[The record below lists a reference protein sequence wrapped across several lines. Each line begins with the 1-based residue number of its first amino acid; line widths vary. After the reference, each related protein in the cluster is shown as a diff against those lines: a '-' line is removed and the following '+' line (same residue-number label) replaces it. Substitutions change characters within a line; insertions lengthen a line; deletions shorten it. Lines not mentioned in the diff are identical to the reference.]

1 MQAKKS
7 LGQNFLKNEGVL
19 KKIKEKTEEILNEEQ
34 KNHKKLI
41 QILEIGPGKGALTK
55 HLLQIKTKNPVLAI
69 EADDRLIPILQEE
82 FKKPLENKHFELL
95 HQDIREFNPK
105 TIQDPYI
112 LVANIPYYL
121 TGFIF
126 RQFLES
132 ENQPLAIIVLIQKEV
147 AKRIIDTK
155 QTLLSLSIQIY
166 GTPHILTHV
175 SKGNFNP
182 APKVDSSV
190 LVVEHINKNNFKNH
204 TEEEKF
210 WILTKKAFN
219 SKRKQLGGTILKD
232 FSKENQEKL
241 LQYTQKRPEELS
253 IRDWLIITSCYD
265 IDNE

>member
-19 KKIKEKTEEILNEEQ
+19 NKIKQKTEEILKKEQ
-34 KNHKKLI
+34 VHNKKTI
-41 QILEIGPGKGALTK
+41 KILEIGPGKGALTK
-55 HLLQIKTKNPVLAI
+55 HLLDTKHPVFAI
-69 EADDRLIPILQEE
+69 EADDRLIPILQETFE
-82 FKKPLENKHFELL
+82 KPLKNKDFELI
-95 HQDIREFNPK
+95 HQDIRLFEPK
-105 TIQDPYI
+105 NITDPYI

-155 QTLLSLSIQIY
+155 QTLLSLSVQIY
-166 GTPHILTHV
+166 GEPHILTHV
-175 SKGNFNP
+175 SKGNFTP

-190 LVVEHINKNNFKNH
+190 LVIENISKKHFKNK
-204 TEEEKF
+204 TEEKKF
-210 WILTKKAFN
+210 WEIAKKAFG
-219 SKRKQLGGTILKD
+219 SKRKQLGGTILKNLPQETK
-232 FSKENQEKL
+232 SKL
-241 LQYTQKRPEELS
+241 SQYLTKRPEDLS
-253 IRDWLIITSCYD
+253 ISDWLIITSCYD